1 MEVASDV
8 TYDRSKVIYS
18 IDIGPTVEL
27 VLGNGHMPT
36 DRKVK
41 GHEAVAVNENGHL
54 DETPEP

>member
-8 TYDRSKVIYS
+8 TYDRSKDIYS
-18 IDIGPTVEL
+18 IDIGPTVEI
-27 VLGNGHMPT
+27 VLEIGHMPT

>member
-27 VLGNGHMPT
+27 VLGNGHA
-36 DRKVK
+36 
-41 GHEAVAVNENGHL
+41 AVPVNRNGHS